1 MTTLYQRSWPQ
12 MNEMPDSL
20 LATDE
25 PPPFTVD
32 NENGTS
38 PLLIV
43 ADHAGKHFP
52 RRLGQLGLS
61 NAECE
66 HHAAW
71 DIGVGVVCCL
81 IGKALNAVVV
91 RQNYSRLVIDCNRT
105 PGSGT
110 SILDLSELTRVPG
123 NIGLSERHK
132 LARVR
137 EIFQPYHD
145 RIATELDR
153 RREAARPTAL
163 ISVHSFTAVFK
174 TVARLWHVGVLY
186 NRDPRFAQIL
196 MELLHCEE
204 GLVVGDNEP
213 YRLAEKGRDD
223 APSSGHPHGDR
234 TQKVALA
241 DINAAMAQDRVG
253 GCDVEIEVR
262 QHEMVEVIVATI
274 VADVK
279 RSCYQIKRTKFS
291 THSHRC
297 PMDAKSK
304 QEILRGAS

>member
-1 MTTLYQRSWPQ
+1 MRRRIVFV
-12 MNEMPDSL
+12 
-20 LATDE
+20 ATDE

-66 HHAAW
+66 RHIAW
-71 DIGVGVVCCL
+71 DIGVGAVCCL

-110 SILDLSELTRVPG
+110 SVLDLSELTRVPG
-123 NIGLSERHK
+123 NIGLSERHQ

-137 EIFQPYHD
+137 EIFRPYHD

-153 RREAARPTAL
+153 RREAARPTTL
-163 ISVHSFTAVFK
+163 ISVHSFTPVFK

-196 MELLHCEE
+196 MELLHREE
-204 GLVVGDNEP
+204 GLVLGDNEP
-213 YRLAEKGRDD
+213 YSVTTDASDYTIPVHGEQRDL
-223 APSSGHPHGDR
+223 HH
-234 TQKVALA
+234 VALEIRQDLITDEA
-241 DINAAMAQDRVG
+241 GQRKLAALF
-253 GCDVEIEVR
+253 VR
-262 QHEMVEVIVATI
+262 LLPQAYERLT
-274 VADVK
+274 
-279 RSCYQIKRTKFS
+279 SLQI
-291 THSHRC
+291 
-297 PMDAKSK
+297 PKSN
-304 QEILRGAS
+304 